1 MIVNEPSLFSFAA
14 MSFRRGMEDIC
25 DRPPELQLDLLQA
38 PRKLRR
44 RGSRP
49 HTCHELRRACFWQRQ
64 IWLDEPLPARLSNMR
79 VRMVHIGH
87 TLSTVGSLGLFRT
100 RDSSSSSRFNDV
112 ASGNPVPMP
121 ESYVKCEVPL
131 MWWPLWGY
139 NIGEYF
145 QNSALGIAELVAA
158 GVIDPTTVQL
168 APEVGGWPLRD
179 FQTGML
185 KAFTDLPV
193 RTTGQLAPRCPAKGV
208 VKRKTEK
215 ASKCPP
221 PRCYERMLVCRFRD
235 VYEYQPP
242 IAPWSAARAI
252 VRSLRLPPRLP
263 PRLLPLSGEEAS
275 SPTRFSVV
283 FASRGH
289 TQNGARLLTNE
300 KGLIEL
306 CRRWIPPPACSR
318 SVRGRG
324 EGSVG
329 RHAECE
335 PWVFGR
341 RGFRRDVDLVQEA
354 NVLVGTHGAA
364 LVHAI
369 FMRRGSGLV
378 EIRPYGFQGAWP
390 DKYHLA
396 MALREN
402 ATHAFVLQ
410 TRDRSLCS
418 PVPPAN
424 VSAWDA
430 RPLNT
435 FVQPNAFVR
444 ALAAVACARSS
455 GSGSASRALVE
466 VPNPAATAPF
476 EYDVL
481 RSVVIDNG
489 LRPPPI
495 PARI

>member
-1 MIVNEPSLFSFAA
+1 MNQVFSHSPRCPSAAAWKTYATDRPSSNLIFFRHLVNCEGVGLVHILA
-14 MSFRRGMEDIC
+14 MSCAEPASGSGKSGSMNHC
-25 DRPPELQLDLLQA
+25 RPDSPTCELYGA
-38 PRKLRR
+38 HR
-44 RGSRP
+44 S
-49 HTCHELRRACFWQRQ
+49 HIEL
-64 IWLDEPLPARLSNMR
+64 
-79 VRMVHIGH
+79 
-87 TLSTVGSLGLFRT
+87 VGSLGHARFVVVV
-100 RDSSSSSRFNDV
+100 RFNDV
-112 ASGNPVPMP
+112 ASGPVPMP

-306 CRRWIPPPACSR
+306 CRRWIPPPACS
-318 SVRGRG
+318 
-324 EGSVG
+324 E
-329 RHAECE
+329 
-335 PWVFGR
+335 
-341 RGFRRDVDLVQEA
+341 
-354 NVLVGTHGAA
+354 
-364 LVHAI
+364 
-369 FMRRGSGLV
+369 
-378 EIRPYGFQGAWP
+378 
-390 DKYHLA
+390 
-396 MALREN
+396 
-402 ATHAFVLQ
+402 
-410 TRDRSLCS
+410 
-418 PVPPAN
+418 
-424 VSAWDA
+424 
-430 RPLNT
+430 
-435 FVQPNAFVR
+435 
-444 ALAAVACARSS
+444 ACAGEAKAASVVTP
-455 GSGSASRALVE
+455 SASRGCLDV
-466 VPNPAATAPF
+466 AAFGATWTWCRKPTCSSGLTARLWF
-476 EYDVL
+476 TQSSCDEAVVWS
-481 RSVVIDNG
+481 RSGHTASKARGLINTTSPWHSVRTRRMPLCCRPG
-489 LRPPPI
+489 TAAYARLCLRPMC
-495 PARI
+495 RHGMLVR